1 MCILIFQFKG
11 LMIEPSNCQVIVT
24 LNNFR
29 ILCLLK
35 DQGWRGVV
43 DNLSNWESD
52 VIISF
57 SVCSP
62 AKTGPQGTDGS
73 LSQFLLH
80 EQTYNKS
87 FPPSMDRILPHPGLQ

>member
-1 MCILIFQFKG
+1 
-11 LMIEPSNCQVIVT
+11 MIEPSNCQIIVS
-24 LNNFR
+24 LNNCR

-43 DNLSNWESD
+43 NNLSNWESD
-52 VIISF
+52 LIISF

-62 AKTGPQGTDGS
+62 AKTGPQDTDGS

-80 EQTYNKS
+80 EETYNKS